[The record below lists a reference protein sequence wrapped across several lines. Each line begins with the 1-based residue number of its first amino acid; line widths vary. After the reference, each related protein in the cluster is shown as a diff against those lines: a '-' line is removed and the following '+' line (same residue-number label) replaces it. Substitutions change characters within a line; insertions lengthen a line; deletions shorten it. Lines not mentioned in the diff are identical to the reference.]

1 MTVVGD
7 MTASGANFSRWGFL
21 AHLDYEAWPVE
32 RVAEVLAGQ
41 GYNSVELTLAHFDPR
56 RMSAAELSSA
66 VADTRKAGLEVSEM
80 VVQRDLVCADAA
92 ELADRVDLTIE
103 VARAAVDN
111 GVTLLNVLT
120 GPCRWEAGHVDVGPA
135 MPEGQAWSIMLD
147 AFERMLDG
155 VGKAGACVA
164 LEPCWGGLAHDYY
177 STLPVLERF
186 RSHPAFGINLDP
198 SHLVLHR
205 NDVDWLVREWGPLIR
220 HVHIK
225 DVIGVPGADGDQ
237 FMFPMIGE
245 GRVDWAEFFVALAAI
260 QYRGYMSVE
269 FESYKY
275 YKTIL
280 KSDPAAASAVSI
292 AQLRALEALMPA
304 ELLK

>member
-1 MTVVGD
+1 MMMAAD
-7 MTASGANFSRWGFL
+7 MTAANFSRWGFL

-32 RVAEVLAGQ
+32 RVAKILAEQ
-41 GYNSVELTLAHFDPR
+41 GYNSVELTLAHFNPR
-56 RMSAAELSSA
+56 VMSAAELSAGVA
-66 VADTRKAGLEVSEM
+66 VARNAGLEVSEI
-80 VVQRDLVCADAA
+80 VVQRDLVCADAS
-92 ELADRVDLTIE
+92 ELASRVDLTID

-111 GVTLLNVLT
+111 GITLLNVLT
-120 GPCRWEAGHVDVGPA
+120 GPCRWETGYVDVGPA
-135 MPEGQAWSIMLD
+135 MPEGQAWALMLD

-155 VGKAGACVA
+155 VAKAGASVA
-164 LEPCWGGLAHDYY
+164 LEPCWGGLAQDYY

-198 SHLVLHR
+198 SHLVLHG
-205 NDVDWLVREWGPLIR
+205 NDVAWLVREWGELIR

-245 GRVDWAEFFVALAAI
+245 GKVDWAEFFTALAGI
-260 QYRGYMSVE
+260 KYRGYMSVE

-280 KSDPAAASAVSI
+280 QCNPAAASSI
-292 AQLRALEALMPA
+292 SMTQLRALEALMPA